1 MIPFFSA
8 RLAAREGRAGFRRI
22 GVFMGAIALGV
33 GALTGLHAF
42 QQDAADG
49 VRAEARELLG
59 GDLRLQSGAPFSDS
73 VTTILAGLEERGFQV
88 AEAVTL
94 ATSVA
99 APGGSRFLQL
109 NAVADAYPLLGMP
122 PSEPEGAWLR
132 LREERAVVAD
142 ARVLAQLGVA
152 PGDSLR
158 LGAVRVVVAGAV
170 TGLPVDL
177 GPQSIV
183 GPPLFASRATLD
195 AAGLLGFGS
204 LAQYRVFL
212 LAPASVD
219 PDAEARALRRELRGE
234 RIQVQS
240 ARAQAEE
247 LAEGFRGLSRFL
259 GLVGLM
265 ALLLGGIGVASAV
278 HVYVRE
284 RIPAIAVLRCLG
296 AREGTVFR
304 AYLLQALVLGAG
316 GAAVGVLLGVGIQFG
331 LPLALAGVLPFDPSP
346 RLRLGTMAAGLG
358 VGAWVALLFA
368 LLPLLSVREVP
379 PLAALRSEVDPRAM
393 RRILPRILAGLA
405 LVATLFLL
413 SVAQV
418 GGVVPGLVFAASL
431 GVVLA
436 ILGGISRLLA
446 AGARRFLPA
455 RAPFSLRQGVSGLFR
470 PGNQTGAVLVALGFG
485 AFLVGALLVAEAG
498 LRASLSFASL
508 EASGGGEPSL
518 VLLDVQEDQLEA
530 VTSVLEASGARG
542 EFIPLVPA
550 RLSTVAG
557 VSVDAMVADGS
568 LPGWVARRVYRN
580 SWRERPSSTERVV
593 AGSWDAAGDA
603 EAVRAA
609 VADGALRVSME
620 AEIAGEL
627 GVRVGD
633 RVEWDIQGR
642 IVPSVV
648 SSLREVEWASLRPN
662 FYAVFEPGALEGAP
676 VTWVGL
682 VPGLAPAEVD
692 GVQEALLDRVP
703 NVSVLDVSAIR
714 ATVERVSGRVVQVL
728 RALAAFATAGGF
740 LVLFAALLTGRFRR
754 RKESAL
760 LKTLGA
766 RAPVVRGA
774 LLWEYAVLG
783 AVGATAGLLLG
794 AGGGVVLLAQV
805 FSVGALVPWG
815 TLLATWT
822 GLVAL
827 TVGAGWSTSGPVLRE
842 PPLVVLREGG

>member
-1 MIPFFSA
+1 MIPFFST
-8 RLAAREGRAGFRRI
+8 RLALREGRAGLRRI

-33 GALTGLHAF
+33 GALTGLYAF

-49 VRAEARELLG
+49 VRAEAREILG

-73 VTTILAGLEERGFQV
+73 ARTILAGLEARGFQG
-88 AEAVTL
+88 AEVVTL
-94 ATSVA
+94 ATSVPS
-99 APGGSRFLQL
+99 PGGSRFLQL
-109 NAVADAYPLLGMP
+109 NAVADSYPLLGDP
-122 PSEPEGAWLR
+122 PSEPAGAWAR

-158 LGAVRVVVAGAV
+158 LGGIRVVVAGAV

-177 GPQSIV
+177 GPQSIL
-183 GPPLFASRATLD
+183 GPPLFSSQATLE

-204 LAQYRVFL
+204 LAQYRVLL
-212 LAPASVD
+212 LAPQAVD

-234 RIQVQS
+234 RVQVQS

-284 RIPAIAVLRCLG
+284 RIPSIAVLRCLG

-304 AYLLQALVLGAG
+304 AYLLQALALGLG
-316 GAAVGVLLGVGIQFG
+316 GAAVGVILGVALQFG
-331 LPLALAGVLPFDPSP
+331 LPHLLAGFLPFEPAP
-346 RLRLGTMAAGLG
+346 RLRPGTMAAGLG

-368 LLPLLSVREVP
+368 LLPLLRVREIP
-379 PLAALRSEVDPRAM
+379 PLAALRSEVEERDL
-393 RRILPRILAGLA
+393 RRVLPRLLAGAGLA
-405 LVATLFLL
+405 GTLFLL
-413 SVAQV
+413 SAAQV
-418 GGVVPGLVFAASL
+418 GGALPGLVFALAL
-431 GVVLA
+431 AFVLA
-436 ILGGISRLLA
+436 LLAGVSRLLSA
-446 AGARRFLPA
+446 AARRFLPVG
-455 RAPFSLRQGVSGLFR
+455 APFALRQGVSGLFR

-485 AFLVGALLVAEAG
+485 AFLLGALLVAEAG
-498 LRASLSFASL
+498 LRASLTFTQA
-508 EASGGGEPSL
+508 EGGGEPSL
-518 VLLDVQEDQLEA
+518 VLLDIQEDQVA
-530 VTSVLEASGARG
+530 PVTSLLRETGAEP

-550 RLSTVAG
+550 RLASVDG
-557 VSVDAMVADGS
+557 VSVDAMVAEGQ

-580 SWRERPSSTERVV
+580 TWRDRPTATEQVT
-593 AGSWDAAGDA
+593 AGSWDPAGDGVG
-603 EAVRAA
+603 VREKLAA
-609 VADGALRVSME
+609 GALRVSLE
-620 AEIAGEL
+620 VEIAQEL
-627 GVRVGD
+627 GVGVGD
-633 RVEWDIQGR
+633 EVVWDVQGR
-642 IVPSVV
+642 SVPSVV
-648 SSLREVEWASLRPN
+648 TSLREVEWASLRPN

-682 VPGLAPAEVD
+682 VPGLSAGAVDEVH
-692 GVQEALLDRVP
+692 GALLDVAP
-703 NVSVLDVSAIR
+703 NVSVLDVSALR
-714 ATVERVSGRVVQVL
+714 ETVERVSGRVVQVL
-728 RALAAFATAGGF
+728 RALAGFATAGGF

-754 RKESAL
+754 RRESAL

-774 LLWEYAVLG
+774 LLWEYAALG

-794 AGGGVVLLAQV
+794 AGGGVVLLAQL
-805 FSVGALVPWG
+805 FSVGSLVPWA
-815 TLLATWT
+815 TLGWTWL

-827 TVGAGWSTSGPVLRE
+827 TVAAGWSTSGPVLRE